1 MLEHFLH
8 GQNFIFFLSFCG
20 TQRKKN
26 NNDEKEPLEPL
37 TYVSTLDV
45 VYQWFRD
52 FFLSRAMLSSFT
64 SYYIYIWRQTHLLAA
79 FAISYVD
86 YLERFL

>member
-1 MLEHFLH
+1 M
-8 GQNFIFFLSFCG
+8 FFLSFCG
-20 TQRKKN
+20 AQHK

-45 VYQWFRD
+45 VYQWFCD
-52 FFLSRAMLSSFT
+52 FFFSFFLAMQSSFS